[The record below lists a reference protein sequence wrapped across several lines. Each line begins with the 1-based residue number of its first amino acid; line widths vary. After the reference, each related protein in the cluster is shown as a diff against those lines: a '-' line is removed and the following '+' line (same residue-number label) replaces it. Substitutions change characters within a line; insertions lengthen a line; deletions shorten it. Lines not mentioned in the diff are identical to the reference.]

1 MIFFVVY
8 GRNISIWMS
17 GQDRLK
23 VFEICSVE
31 FEVVRNAFAM
41 VFRGA
46 LVGKELRYS
55 VMVGKA
61 SVLGQ
66 HPNGMGRQWSRIA
79 YRFLPA
85 DRQYMDAGT
94 KSSTTNLGT
103 DS

>member
-1 MIFFVVY
+1 MVASGVQAY
-8 GRNISIWMS
+8 VHQAGVSGCAGRQGIT
-17 GQDRLK
+17 L
-23 VFEICSVE
+23 
-31 FEVVRNAFAM
+31 
-41 VFRGA
+41 
-46 LVGKELRYS
+46 